1 FEWRTLFLVA
11 LPIALLIFG
20 MMYLFMRNI
29 TEQRETKIDFTSIF
43 LSIIGFG
50 SMLYGFTQLQDGG
63 PIETFTIISLS
74 VGALALVL
82 FEWRTLFLVALSIAL
97 LIFGMMYLFMR
108 NITEQRET
116 KIDFTSIFLSI
127 IGFGSMLYGFTQ
139 LQDGGPIETFTI
151 ISLSVGAL
159 ALVLF

>member
-1 FEWRTLFLVA
+1 
-11 LPIALLIFG
+11 

-63 PIETFTIISLS
+63 PIETLTIISLS

-82 FEWRTLFLVALSIAL
+82 FTDRKSTRLNSSHVAISYAVFCLKKKINLNYKTVLRRL
-97 LIFGMMYLFMR
+97 LIY
-108 NITEQRET
+108 
-116 KIDFTSIFLSI
+116 
-127 IGFGSMLYGFTQ
+127 
-139 LQDGGPIETFTI
+139 
-151 ISLSVGAL
+151 
-159 ALVLF
+159 